1 MEKERLDKVKS
12 QDKQLDMLSLEQRM
26 KNDTEQDDLRVQE
39 KLNQAAKVVEQ
50 EKKVA
55 MAAMGITRS
64 RDFEKER
71 LANININRQK
81 IIDEQTHLRQ
91 HMQREITK
99 SASN

>member
-1 MEKERLDKVKS
+1 M
-12 QDKQLDMLSLEQRM
+12 
-26 KNDTEQDDLRVQE
+26 
-39 KLNQAAKVVEQ
+39 KVVEQ

-71 LANININRQK
+71 LANININKQK

-99 SASN
+99 SASNAALKNDLMKQIV

>member
-1 MEKERLDKVKS
+1 
-12 QDKQLDMLSLEQRM
+12 
-26 KNDTEQDDLRVQE
+26 
-39 KLNQAAKVVEQ
+39 
-50 EKKVA
+50 

-71 LANININRQK
+71 LANININKQK